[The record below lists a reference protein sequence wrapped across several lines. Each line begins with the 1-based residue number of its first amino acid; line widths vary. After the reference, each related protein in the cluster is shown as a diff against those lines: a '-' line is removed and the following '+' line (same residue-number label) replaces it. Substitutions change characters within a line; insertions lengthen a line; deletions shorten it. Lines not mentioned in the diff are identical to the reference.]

1 MSDEQQAES
10 GLVQRMLDVRNGW
23 AEQQPSFSAEI
34 KAMGR
39 EAIKDV
45 RSTVN
50 EVFLGSP
57 ELGGEPGTPLNPT
70 PQMVTQDLGNV
81 YGSYSQMLDS
91 YAARAPEQEQQ
102 QERGEER

>member
-1 MSDEQQAES
+1 MPDEQGNDP
-10 GLVQRMLDVRNGW
+10 GLLQRMIDARNEW
-23 AEQQPSFSAEI
+23 AEQQPSFAAEV
-34 KAMGR
+34 KAMAR
-39 EAIKDV
+39 EAVKDV
-45 RSTVN
+45 RSTVS
-50 EVFLGSP
+50 EVFLGSA

-102 QERGEER
+102 QEKSAER